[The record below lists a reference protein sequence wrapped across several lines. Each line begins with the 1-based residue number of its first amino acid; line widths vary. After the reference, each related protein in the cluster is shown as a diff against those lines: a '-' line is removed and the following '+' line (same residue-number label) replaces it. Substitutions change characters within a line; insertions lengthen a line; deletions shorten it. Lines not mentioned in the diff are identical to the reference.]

1 MELYH
6 TCCCCCTSPF
16 ALTAV
21 CTVCPTELMVMA
33 DRMNEQH
40 RASKAAQKECM
51 ELYLLLLLHSRPHV
65 ESGLLVGVQV
75 WVLGASGAPGLNGF
89 MQHCLKL
96 LLSVPFSGPLLAMPK
111 SHRGRVG
118 YE

>member
-1 MELYH
+1 
-6 TCCCCCTSPF
+6 
-16 ALTAV
+16 
-21 CTVCPTELMVMA
+21 MVMA

-75 WVLGASGAPGLNGF
+75 RMHLSIKNF
-89 MQHCLKL
+89 RDSHCIM
-96 LLSVPFSGPLLAMPK
+96 SCWRSF
-111 SHRGRVG
+111 
-118 YE
+118 